1 MAAAVGLPRKGRTTL
16 QNRLYL
22 SNRDLGMF
30 TMPAGGGGIVLTRM
44 HVLTIFS
51 SESVSLLIVRACAK

>member
-22 SNRDLGMF
+22 SNRDLGLL
-30 TMPAGGGGIVLTRM
+30 TMPGVARIVLSSM

-51 SESVSLLIVRACAK
+51 PRNL